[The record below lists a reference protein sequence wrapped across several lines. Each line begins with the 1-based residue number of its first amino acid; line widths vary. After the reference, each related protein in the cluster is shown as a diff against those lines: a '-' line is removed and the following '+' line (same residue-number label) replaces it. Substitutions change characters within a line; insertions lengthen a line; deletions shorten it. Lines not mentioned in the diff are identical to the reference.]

1 MAMIEQNMSGVKLE
15 RLRKKAR
22 RRIRIAKGIRYGVFG
37 AGAILSLSF
46 SLYDLMRFL
55 PSMLS
60 AGVLIGL
67 IGMALGGILLS
78 FLVSLLLYLIALCV
92 LGKPSE
98 EFARNYKNRYV
109 LMKLRESL
117 GFSQLRYDQNRDL
130 PVQKLCQACLPTGQY
145 MPNIR
150 SMDYWEGS
158 YDCIRFQVAQLDF
171 CAHDSHITLFDG
183 QVMIFSL
190 FDEYKISQ
198 TPVQV
203 FAKRK
208 GREKP
213 KGLTFPEEIQTENEA
228 FNQKFS
234 VYAQDG
240 QNAFYILTPQVL
252 EDILAFSEVTDAEI
266 YLVFSGQTLYVGC
279 EQTENPFEPQE
290 ELPLEKQSGKILLAA
305 EMVRRARD
313 ILVHLEQ
320 DREKNGTCPQNI
332 LEKLR

>member
-46 SLYDLMRFL
+46 SLCDLMRFL

-67 IGMALGGILLS
+67 IGMALGGVLIS
-78 FLVSLLLYLIALCV
+78 FLAALVLYLIALCI

-98 EFARNYKNRYV
+98 EFARNYKNKYV
-109 LMKLRESL
+109 LMKLREFP
-117 GFSQLRYDQNRDL
+117 GFSQLRYDQNRGL
-130 PVQKLCQACLPTGQY
+130 SAQELYRACLPSGEY

-158 YDCIRFQVAQLDF
+158 YDCVRFQAAQLDF
-171 CAHDSHITLFDG
+171 CAYDSHIMLFDG

-190 FDEYKISQ
+190 FDEYKLSQ

-203 FAKRK
+203 FAKRQ

-213 KGLTFPEEIQTENEA
+213 KGLTFPEEIQTENEV

-240 QNAFYILTPQVL
+240 QNAFYVLTPQVL
-252 EDILAFSEVTDAEI
+252 EDILAFSEITNAGI

-279 EQTENPFEPQE
+279 EQAENPFEPQE
-290 ELPLEKQSGKILLAA
+290 ELPLEEQSGKILLAA

-313 ILVHLEQ
+313 ILVHLEH
-320 DREKNGTCPQNI
+320 DKKRRGAGIHAPK
-332 LEKLR
+332 